1 MDLEISTR
9 IFEKYQLVVFETTP
23 ITETDFDAFV
33 EKPIVLPENLQD
45 YDPTFWDGYS
55 IIEPNKAIKSFK
67 IRE

>member
-1 MDLEISTR
+1 
-9 IFEKYQLVVFETTP
+9 LVVFETTP

-33 EKPIVLPENLQD
+33 EKPNVLPENLPV